1 MSITSAKEAKELLKP
16 GMIVN
21 TGSDYMVKV
30 LTVGDE
36 VECVNVTYAYDDYLD
51 VGKPFLRTFA
61 DFVGNEIV

>member
-1 MSITSAKEAKELLKP
+1 MGFSRKI
-16 GMIVN
+16 II
-21 TGSDYMVKV
+21 KV